1 MPNRYTSGFIS
12 FIQKAEINGD
22 DSPCSPLFYKDN
34 RTNEAQ
40 AGILVTR
47 DNFFFL
53 VSLSPHFHCLS
64 GAALFSGSTKT
75 LMFSNEFKHNGSF
88 EA

>member
-22 DSPCSPLFYKDN
+22 DSPRSPIFTKITGLMKLKQEFWS
-34 RTNEAQ
+34 
-40 AGILVTR
+40 LVII
-47 DNFFFL
+47 FFFL